1 MRTVSIGRQDFASLI
16 ENNYFYVD
24 KTNFIREWWEGGD
37 AATLI
42 TRPRRF
48 GKTLNMSMLEC
59 FFSLRYQNRADL
71 FEGLDIWQEEKYR
84 ALQGSFPVIFITF
97 ANVKSPSYTETTAE
111 IKRIISRVYE
121 QHRYLL
127 EGTLLSENE
136 KKLFR
141 SVTPDMDDGIAKTAI
156 STLSDYL
163 QRCHG
168 KKVII
173 LLDEYDTPLQEAY
186 VDGYWESLSAF
197 TRGLFNDM
205 FKTNASLE
213 RGLMTGIT
221 RVSKESIFSD
231 LNNLSVITTTGTRY
245 ADCFGFTEDEVS
257 QALAEAGMFEELET
271 VKRWYDG
278 FTFGKMQDI
287 YNPWSITNFLKNRS
301 YESYWA
307 DTSSN
312 KLVGQL
318 IRHGNS
324 RIKEAMETLLH
335 GEILQTELDEQIIFD
350 QLDRSE
356 NAVWSLLLASG
367 YLKVADI
374 SLNPYSGR
382 KCYHLALTNFEVKL
396 MFERMISDWFSGQD
410 TRYSDFLQAFLQGD
424 LKSMNAY
431 MQDVAKST
439 FSSFD
444 TGRHPSRKSDPER
457 FYHGFVLGLL
467 VTLREDYILRSNRES
482 GFGRYDVMLEP
493 LRPGLKA
500 YVLEFK
506 VLDSSEEAN
515 LDAAVASALRQ
526 IQEKDYDRE
535 LLDRGISKK
544 DIVHYGFA
552 FEGKRVKIGG
562 AFHF

>member
-257 QALAEAGMFEELET
+257 QALAEAGMSEELET

-335 GEILQTELDEQIIFD
+335 GETLQTELDEQIIFD

>member
-287 YNPWSITNFLKNRS
+287 FNPWSITNFLKNRS

-318 IRHGNS
+318 ILHGNS

-335 GEILQTELDEQIIFD
+335 GETLQTELDEQIIFD

-410 TRYSDFLQAFLQGD
+410 TRYIDFLQAFLQGD

-562 AFHF
+562 AFYF